1 MFWDHSL
8 GYSTGIWLTEIT
20 MLSEVE
26 ETKDSLLEERQE
38 VHMTMGFLSE
48 RMEWW
53 NTGVLNQCS
62 VHRYTGGLPLLEKI
76 ISQRRI
82 DNWVFFLKGLFTLLE
97 VPSKHSCIN
106 PYQKLVN
113 FTTQSCNPHI
123 RQLWLM
129 WSSKLL
135 AGLGLGVRV
144 SAVPNL
150 AWSWLLPDLL

>member
-1 MFWDHSL
+1 
-8 GYSTGIWLTEIT
+8 

-82 DNWVFFLKGLFTLLE
+82 DN
-97 VPSKHSCIN
+97 
-106 PYQKLVN
+106 
-113 FTTQSCNPHI
+113 
-123 RQLWLM
+123 
-129 WSSKLL
+129 
-135 AGLGLGVRV
+135 
-144 SAVPNL
+144 
-150 AWSWLLPDLL
+150 